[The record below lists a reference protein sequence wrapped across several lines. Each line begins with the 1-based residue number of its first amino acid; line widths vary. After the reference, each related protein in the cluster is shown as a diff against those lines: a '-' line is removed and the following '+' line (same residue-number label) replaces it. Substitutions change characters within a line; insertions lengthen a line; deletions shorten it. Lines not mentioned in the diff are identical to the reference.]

1 MGIMDKFA
9 RGPIRAEVIAGSN
22 AGCIRIDGPVNM
34 RCGKEGM
41 TLHPATARHLAE
53 WILSATSVSGDKPE
67 TKAEPAEPTHIT
79 DEDHYDDDSTE

>member
-1 MGIMDKFA
+1 
-9 RGPIRAEVIAGSN
+9 
-22 AGCIRIDGPVNM
+22 
-34 RCGKEGM
+34 M

-79 DEDHYDDDSTE
+79 DEDYYDDDSTE